1 MVNLKKSERSPS
13 YGYALFSLL
22 FIFIVLIAGIMVVGA
37 SLQITMFIGLLLA
50 IPFAMRIG
58 YSYGEVES
66 FAFDMIRNVLGVIM
80 ILLAVGA
87 LIGTW
92 ASSGTISTLTF
103 IGLEL
108 IFPQYFLVT
117 ALVLCSIVSMA
128 TGTSW
133 GTLGSVGLA
142 LIGVASAFEIDLAI
156 AAGAIVCGSVFG
168 DKLSPFS
175 DSTNMAAAVSN
186 VDLMDHVKHM
196 MWTTIPAFIMTA
208 IIFTVIGFFQNV
220 KSSVAG
226 AMELETIKEGIGA
239 QLQLGWIPLL
249 PMLVIFILLMLRK
262 PAFPSIF
269 LGAVAGLIITVLY
282 QGFSLAEAIEFM
294 ATGFVSTTGIDI
306 VDTLLSDGGVSSM
319 LSTVALF
326 IFTLGLGGIL
336 SGSGILHTVL
346 QPVFSKLTSAKR
358 LIPATLAVTF
368 ANCIIGASAT
378 FAYAVT
384 GPSMSPLYNRLNL
397 DRVNLS
403 RTMEDAG
410 AVSGVIIPWHITA
423 VFGASVLG
431 VSQFEFIP
439 YLYLSY
445 LSPLVAIAFAL
456 TGFSI
461 KKAERS
467 GAAVEKAVSE
477 N

>member
-108 IFPQYFLVT
+108 ISPQYFLVT

-208 IIFTVIGFFQNV
+208 IIFTIIGFFQNV
-220 KSSVAG
+220 KSSVTG
-226 AMELETIKEGIGA
+226 TLELETIKEGIGA
-239 QLQLGWIPLL
+239 QLQLGWITLL

-282 QGFSLAEAIEFM
+282 QGFSLVEAIEFM

-431 VSQFEFIP
+431 VSQFDFIP

-467 GAAVEKAVSE
+467 GAAAEKEVSE